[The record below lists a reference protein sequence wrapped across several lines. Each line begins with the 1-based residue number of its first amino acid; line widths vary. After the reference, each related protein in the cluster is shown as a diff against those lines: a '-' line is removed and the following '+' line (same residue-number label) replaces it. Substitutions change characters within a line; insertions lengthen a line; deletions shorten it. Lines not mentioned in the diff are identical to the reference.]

1 MPLRFILLALTLSL
15 TACGPFP
22 RDAMGS
28 TERAERGLLVGASHD
43 PPFVIVGVKGV
54 SGPDVELIERFA
66 GRHGYKVEW
75 RVAGHEALMEALEEA
90 RLHAVIGGH
99 SDDSPWT
106 GRIAWSREVPTE
118 VFVDGAHVRVNRRVA
133 LPPGESQWNMVI
145 EDDLATHEGAR

>member
-1 MPLRFILLALTLSL
+1 MPLRFILLALTLAL

-28 TERAERGLLVGASHD
+28 TERAERSLLVGASHD
-43 PPFVIVGVKGV
+43 PPFVIVDAAGV
-54 SGPDVELIERFA
+54 SGPDAHLIERFA
-66 GRHGYKVEW
+66 GRHGYKVVW

-118 VFVDGAHVRVNRRVA
+118 VIVDGTHVHAKRRVA
-133 LPPGESQWNMVI
+133 LPPGESQWNMVV